1 MRKLFMGVG
10 AGLIVL
16 LGIGTIW
23 DFEIA
28 TAVFRKGNAFSY
40 FCEHLAPIVF
50 ATVIIT
56 AASLVLYS
64 YQLKKANKFFLVVSV
79 LVYALFIMFG
89 GLLITNYMGKIGYVY
104 LALVIL
110 MTGIL
115 VSRIPKEYGKQC
127 RRVGAAMLLVILGS
141 MVLVESIKPIVG
153 RVRFRSMQD
162 NFDLF
167 TRWYQANGKTYLSFV
182 PSKEEIKSF
191 PSGHSQWAGSTLL
204 LSLLATIK
212 PSWRKYEKKLFLG
225 ALVYAGIIMFSRMM
239 QGAHFLS
246 DVTVGFSS
254 AFVFFLILRRLLV
267 VKKEGGE
274 GRLS

>member
-10 AGLIVL
+10 AGLLVL

-40 FCEHLAPIVF
+40 FFEHFAPVVLGTIV
-50 ATVIIT
+50 VL
-56 AASLVLYS
+56 AASLLLFS
-64 YQLKKANKFFLVVSV
+64 YDFKKSKKFFLVLSGFFYV
-79 LVYALFIMFG
+79 LFIMFG
-89 GLLITNYMGKIGYVY
+89 GV
-104 LALVIL
+104 LVINYIDNIGFIYL
-110 MTGIL
+110 FIIAPVSGFF
-115 VSRIPKEYGKQC
+115 VSRIPKEYGNQC
-127 RRVGAAMLLVILGS
+127 RRVGAAIVLAILAS
-141 MVLVESIKPIVG
+141 MVLVESIKPMVG

-204 LSLLATIK
+204 LSLLATIQ

-254 AFVFFLILRRLLV
+254 AFVFLLILRRLLV

-274 GRLS
+274 GHLS